1 MDPQVSVVTTVYNG
15 EQYID
20 DCVTSI
26 LNQSFNDFEFIIID
40 DGSTDRTLERL
51 EKYTD
56 PRIKI
61 FSQNNIGIYSSTN
74 KAVSLAKGSLIA
86 VLDADDYS
94 FQNRL
99 KEQVLFMKE
108 NPDFVFCG
116 SSFLELIRGKEVPK
130 RTTLIKTD
138 DAIRKI
144 ISQFNPFAHSSITYR
159 KDSFLKINGYN
170 ESFKIAGDF
179 EFLVRMLKIGK
190 GCNLDQVLL
199 VRRIH
204 GNSISWDKE
213 AVLLREV
220 LKIKWKTYW
229 LIGGSPIGTLYLLFK
244 NLISLFIPQKI
255 KSKVRS
261 EF

>member
-1 MDPQVSVVTTVYNG
+1 MYNG

-20 DCVTSI
+20 ECVASI

-40 DGSTDRTLERL
+40 DGSTDGTLDRL

-61 FSQNNIGIYSSTN
+61 FSQNNIGIYSSAN

-116 SSFLELIRGKEVPK
+116 SSFLELIRGKEVPTRIK
-130 RTTLIKTD
+130 FVKTD

-144 ISQFNPFAHSSITYR
+144 ISQFNPFAHSSIIYR
-159 KDSFLKINGYN
+159 KDSFLKIGGYN
-170 ESFKIAGDF
+170 ESFKISGDF
-179 EFLVRMLKIGK
+179 DFLVRMLKIGK

-204 GNSISWDKE
+204 MGSISWDKE
-213 AVLLREV
+213 AIMLREE
-220 LKIKWKTYW
+220 LKIKSKAYR
-229 LIGGSPIGTLYLLFK
+229 LIGGNHIGTLYSLLKSFVR
-244 NLISLFIPQKI
+244 LLIPQKI
-255 KSKVRS
+255 KSKIRS
-261 EF
+261 FYR

>member
-1 MDPQVSVVTTVYNG
+1 MYNG

-20 DCVTSI
+20 ECVASI
-26 LNQSFNDFEFIIID
+26 LNQSFNGFEFIMID
-40 DGSTDRTLERL
+40 DGSTDGTLERL

-61 FSQNNIGIYSSTN
+61 FSQSNIGIYSSAN
-74 KAVSLAKGSLIA
+74 NAVSLAKGSLIA

-99 KEQVLFMKE
+99 KEQVLFMKG

-116 SSFLELIRGKEVPK
+116 PRFLELICGKEVPTRIK
-130 RTTLIKTD
+130 FVKTD

-144 ISQFNPFAHSSITYR
+144 ISQFNPFAHSSIVYR
-159 KDSFLKINGYN
+159 KDSFLKIGGYN
-170 ESFKIAGDF
+170 ESFKNSGDF
-179 EFLVRMLKIGK
+179 DFLVRMLKTGK

-204 GNSISWDKE
+204 RKSISWNKE
-213 AVLLREV
+213 IVLLREV
-220 LKIKWKTYW
+220 LEIKWKTYR
-229 LIGGSPIGTLYLLFK
+229 LMDDNPLGTLYSLLK
-244 NLISLFIPQKI
+244 NLISFFISQKI
-255 KSKVRS
+255 KSKIRLS
-261 EF
+261 YS